1 MTSPGPF
8 QPHSSM
14 PTHGI
19 RVITAPVGAGPSQ
32 RARRGEATRAAGGLG
47 SRCLAVLGSGC
58 MKLGQWGVLG
68 RSWGTGGSLGREEK
82 LRWRRSGQRSAS
94 GRSPQGRA
102 GWPGAPVPV
111 IPDRFAHERFLSL
124 EPHAAAAALGGKRLG
139 AARWYLLLDFSLAAY
154 GQSSCFSPKRAQF
167 KSRCHSS
174 SAMED

>member
-14 PTHGI
+14 PSHGI

-58 MKLGQWGVLG
+58 TELGHWGVLG
-68 RSWGTGGSLGREEK
+68 RSWGTGGSLGLEEK
-82 LRWRRSGQRSAS
+82 LRRRRSGQRSACS
-94 GRSPQGRA
+94 RSPRGRA
-102 GWPGAPVPV
+102 GRPGAPVPV
-111 IPDRFAHERFLSL
+111 IPDRFAHARFLSL
-124 EPHAAAAALGGKRLG
+124 EPHAAALGGKRLG

-154 GQSSCFSPKRAQF
+154 GQSSCFSPKRGQC